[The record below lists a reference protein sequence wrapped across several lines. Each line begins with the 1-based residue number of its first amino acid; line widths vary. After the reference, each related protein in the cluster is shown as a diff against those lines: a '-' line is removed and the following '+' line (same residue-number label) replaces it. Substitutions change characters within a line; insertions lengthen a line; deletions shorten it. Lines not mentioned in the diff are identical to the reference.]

1 MIDPQKVK
9 NDQRKF
15 IEGYAKAGPYLGLG
29 AQMAATVILM
39 VFLGKFL
46 DDHFGS
52 TPAFIL
58 IFSLLGSFA
67 AIYNFIRQV
76 LRLNEKKKNGDK

>member
-1 MIDPQKVK
+1 V
-9 NDQRKF
+9 
-15 IEGYAKAGPYLGLG
+15 GPYLGLG

-46 DDHFGS
+46 DDYFES
-52 TPAFIL
+52 TPVFIL
-58 IFSLLGSFA
+58 IFSFLGSFA

-76 LRLNEKKKNGDK
+76 LRLNKKTKNGER